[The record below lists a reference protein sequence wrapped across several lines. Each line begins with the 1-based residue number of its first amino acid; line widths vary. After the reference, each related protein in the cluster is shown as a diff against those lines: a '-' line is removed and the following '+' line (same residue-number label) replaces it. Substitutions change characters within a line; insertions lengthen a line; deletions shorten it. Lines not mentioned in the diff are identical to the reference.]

1 MKKILKERWQIF
13 EEDAKTL
20 GFDYFPIQWEVVPEE
35 VLLEVMTYGL
45 PTRARHWQYGQSYEY
60 QKASGEMGYSK
71 VYELI
76 LNNNPCY
83 AFLLDTNSDIA
94 NSLVLA
100 HCIGH
105 SHMFKKNYL
114 FQPTDRQMVYH
125 AAERA
130 KRVDDYIAT
139 YGIEEVEKIMDVGF
153 ALEKHIDWNKGLFRQ
168 KYDKKKVLYRKRSIG
183 EFDDLLVQDDIS
195 HIIKDIR
202 NESFPPA
209 PEKDLLWFLINYAR
223 IEPWQKDI
231 LEIIREESFYFYPQY
246 LTKIMHEG
254 CASYVHAELMYRL
267 SDKHLSAA
275 EYIDFAKLHE
285 KVVQPGSSK
294 LQINPYF
301 LGFTILNNI
310 KQKWD
315 RLFQMKDSSIDGL
328 TKLINVCE
336 NEDDISFLRNYLTQ
350 DICDEL
356 DMFTYKM
363 IKQKSGEYI
372 EVRSTKAEDI
382 VETMTSEMYNYR
394 APVISIIK
402 ASDSGLELLH
412 ETTEIGT
419 LDVKHLKKVMSY
431 LHTVWG
437 GVIDVETVDEEGE
450 KIHYTYDEFGFSH

>member
-1 MKKILKERWQIF
+1 MKKILRERLQIF
-13 EEDAKTL
+13 EEDAKSL
-20 GFDYFPIQWEVVPEE
+20 GFDYFPIQWEVVSEE

-100 HCIGH
+100 HCLGH
-105 SHMFKKNYL
+105 SHMFKQNYL
-114 FQPTDRQMVYH
+114 FESTDRQMVYH

-130 KRVDDYIAT
+130 KRVDEYIAK
-139 YGIEEVEKIMDVGF
+139 YGLEEVEKIMDVGF
-153 ALEKHIDWNKGLFRQ
+153 ALEKHIDWNKGIFRDKYEKKRIVYRRR
-168 KYDKKKVLYRKRSIG
+168 KYD
-183 EFDDLLVQDDIS
+183 EFEDLLSKNNAPLVS
-195 HIIKDIR
+195 KDIE
-202 NESFPPA
+202 NESFPPH
-209 PEKDLLWFLINYAR
+209 PEKDLLWFLINYAK

-231 LEIIREESFYFYPQY
+231 LEIIREESFYFYPQN

-267 SDKHLSAA
+267 SEKHLTGA
-275 EYIDFAKLHE
+275 EYLEFAKLHE
-285 KVVQPGSSK
+285 RVVQPGSSK

-301 LGFTILNNI
+301 LGFTILNDI
-310 KQKWD
+310 KEKWD
-315 RLFQMKDSSIDGL
+315 RLFSMGDSSINGL
-328 TKLINVCE
+328 SKLLDVCK
-336 NEDDISFLRNYLTQ
+336 NEDDISFLRNYLSQ
-350 DICDEL
+350 DICNKLE
-356 DMFTYKM
+356 MFTYKT
-363 IKQKSGEYI
+363 IRQRNGEYI
-372 EVRSTKAEDI
+372 EVKSTKAEDI
-382 VETMTSEMYNYR
+382 AETMASEMYNYR

-412 ETTEIGT
+412 ESTDIGT

-431 LHTVWG
+431 LHTIWG
-437 GVIDVETVDEEGE
+437 GVIDIESLDENGE
-450 KIHYTYDEFGFSH
+450 KIHYTYDEMGFSH